1 MPKELLKAGDLKE
14 THELHTFYL
23 PEWIFLLASYEGSK
37 ELVRRGY
44 LEKHERESQDNYDR
58 RIKEAY
64 GFSYSKS
71 IVDLFNFY
79 LFKKPVKRDMAALKN
94 DTLWQSFEDDC
105 NLYGDAWDD
114 FLTEAGRWAGV
125 EGVVGVLVDKAS
137 RTFETRK
144 EQVDE
149 DVYPYVAM
157 YFPQAILD
165 WEWERDENNRPFL
178 SYLKLWDEDKK
189 YRLWW
194 PDSWEI
200 WEIPDEDDEGES
212 SGEKAAAK
220 INAREAELIAEGEN
234 PLGEI
239 PFVWLQNLRGKTRPI
254 GISDIHDV
262 ARIDVSILR
271 NLSHGEEII
280 SYAAF
285 PMMRK
290 PKQEAI
296 PGHQQ
301 VADEDLAGVQ
311 AILEF
316 DPEHPDAKPDWLDAS
331 VKEPIDAV
339 LSWIERK
346 VMEIYRAVNAGGMA
360 STEISTTAKSG
371 AALKAEFQL
380 LNSMLV
386 RKAISLE
393 KAERKIIDYWAAW
406 ENVDTGEVSVE
417 RERTYDVEDLATD
430 LENIL
435 TASIIVKSELF
446 NKQLQKQVTRKMLP
460 AADIDMMKDIDEEID
475 TYSEM
480 NEYADNF
487 GGENPPNQNPPNQQ
501 RQLPFEQQP
510 AEETEE

>member
-1 MPKELLKAGDLKE
+1 MPKEMLKAGDLKE

-23 PEWIFLLASYEGSK
+23 PEWVFLLASYEGAK

-79 LFKKPVKRDMAALKN
+79 LFKKPVKRDMGKLKN
-94 DTLWQSFEDDC
+94 DILWTEFNDDC
-105 NLYGDAWDD
+105 NLFGDAWDD

-125 EGVVGVLVDKAS
+125 TGLMGMLVDKAS
-137 RTFETRK
+137 RSFDTRK
-144 EQVDE
+144 EQLE
-149 DVYPYVAM
+149 ENVYPYVVM
-157 YFPQAILD
+157 YFPQDILD
-165 WEWERDENNRPFL
+165 WKWDRDENNRPYL
-178 SYLKLWDEDKK
+178 SYLKLLDEDKK

-212 SGEKAAAK
+212 AGDKAAAK
-220 INAREAELIAEGEN
+220 INAREAELIDEGTN
-234 PLGEI
+234 PLEEI
-239 PFVWLQNLRGKTRPI
+239 PFVWLQNLRGKVRPI

-262 ARIDVSILR
+262 SRIDVSILR

-301 VADEDLAGVQ
+301 QAGEDLSGVT
-311 AILEF
+311 AVLEF
-316 DPEHPDAKPDWLDAS
+316 DPEHPESKPDWLDAS

-339 LSWIERK
+339 LAWIERK

-371 AALKAEFQL
+371 TALKAEFQL

-386 RKAISLE
+386 RKAINLE
-393 KAERKIIDYWAAW
+393 KTERAIIDFWAAW
-406 ENVDTGEVSVE
+406 ENVDIGEVTIE

-435 TASIIVKSELF
+435 TASIIVKSEKF
-446 NKQLQKQVTRKMLP
+446 NKQLQKQVARKMLP
-460 AADIDMMKDIDEEID
+460 ASDIDIIKEIDEEID
-475 TYSEM
+475 TAPEID
-480 NEYADNF
+480 EYANNF
-487 GGENPPNQNPPNQQ
+487 NNQNQPTQTQ
-501 RQLPFEQQP
+501 RQLPFEE
-510 AEETEE
+510 EETEE